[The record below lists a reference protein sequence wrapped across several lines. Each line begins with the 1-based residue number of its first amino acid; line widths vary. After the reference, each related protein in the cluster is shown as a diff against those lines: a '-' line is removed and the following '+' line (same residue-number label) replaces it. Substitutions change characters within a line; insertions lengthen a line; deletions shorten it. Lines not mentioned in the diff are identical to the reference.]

1 MTKLPHLPKHGDL
14 AERSFEATECAMS
27 SHLAAAL
34 PLTAAVVY
42 AFSAL
47 FLKDATMKGGG
58 LWRITFLTNLGQ
70 AVFLLPLLYFG
81 HGSLDSSEC
90 LRILATSLVF
100 FIGQLCVFTGMRYGE
115 VSVVTPVM
123 GVKVI
128 LVAAMVTLFAHETL
142 PPIWWVAA
150 GISAAAAILLGSGRS
165 SVEARLWP
173 GLLGGLG
180 AAVAFSA
187 VDVLYQQWAG
197 HLGVWRFSACVAI
210 AMGFWSLT
218 LLPVLEGAWWELPTD
233 ARRAF
238 GLGLLA
244 TLAQVML
251 MAYCVVEL
259 KGAAWSN
266 LLYSSRGVWSVAL
279 VWWMGSAFDNNER
292 SAGKTTMIRRMAG
305 AALMLAAIALVLR

>member
-1 MTKLPHLPKHGDL
+1 
-14 AERSFEATECAMS
+14 
-27 SHLAAAL
+27 
-34 PLTAAVVY
+34 
-42 AFSAL
+42 
-47 FLKDATMKGGG
+47 MKGGG
-58 LWRITFLTNLGQ
+58 LWRITFLTNCGQ
-70 AVFLLPLLYFG
+70 AVLLLPLFYFG
-81 HGSLDSSEC
+81 HGSLDSTEI

-100 FIGQLCVFTGMRYGE
+100 FIGQVSVFAGMRYGE

-142 PPIWWVAA
+142 PPLWWVAA
-150 GISAAAAILLGSGRS
+150 GISASAAILLGSGRPS
-165 SVEARLWP
+165 AEARLWP

-180 AAVAFSA
+180 AALAFSA

-197 HLGVWRFSACVAI
+197 HLGVWRFSASVAV
-210 AMGFWSLT
+210 AMAFWSLT
-218 LLPVLEGAWWELPTD
+218 LLPALEGKWWQLPEA

-238 GLGLLA
+238 GLGLL
-244 TLAQVML
+244 TTVGQVTL

-259 KGAAWSN
+259 KGAAWAN

-279 VWWMGSAFDNNER
+279 VWWMGAAFDNDES
-292 SAGKTTMIRRMAG
+292 SAGKTTMIRRMTG